1 VRDPKKLKAF
11 HMADALVLKVYE
23 ATQAFPPEEHYGL
36 AAQIR
41 KSAVSVAS
49 NLVEGC
55 ARKSEADFLRFLDI
69 AYGSA
74 CELEYQLSLAHR
86 PGWLSDT
93 DSLSEPATQ
102 LSKVL
107 HGLRRSLSP
116 DTSLE
121 KP

>member
-1 VRDPKKLKAF
+1 MRDPKKLKAF

-23 ATQAFPPEEHYGL
+23 ATRAFPPEERYGL

-41 KSAVSVAS
+41 KSALSVAS

-55 ARKSEADFLRFLDI
+55 ARRSEADFLRFLDI

-86 PGWLSDT
+86 LGWLSEASNLT
-93 DSLSEPATQ
+93 EPATQ

-116 DTSLE
+116 ES
-121 KP
+121 

>member
-1 VRDPKKLKAF
+1 MRDPKKLKAF
-11 HMADALVLKVYE
+11 HMADALVLKVYQ
-23 ATQAFPPEEHYGL
+23 ATQAFPPEERYGL

-55 ARKSEADFLRFLDI
+55 ARRSEADFLRFLDI

-86 PGWLSDT
+86 LGWLSEAE
-93 DSLSEPATQ
+93 SLSEPATQ

-116 DTSLE
+116 E
-121 KP
+121 A